1 MSKFTPEQ
9 KEKYGKEW
17 AQAREAAVEEQ
28 LIYEDKNMRV
38 FDSNGVFCA
47 ASYYSPKQDAL
58 IPATVT
64 YNEKTKAITLGF
76 EDRGKQYNAMEI
88 VRSVWGPE
96 AGGREGIAG
105 SPRGVEMTK
114 DDLHAL
120 VERLKEV
127 QASECIEKKN
137 VQNEKDVSKK
147 AGHSRKKTASSEEEI
162 EL

>member
-1 MSKFTPEQ
+1 MLIAD
-9 KEKYGKEW
+9 GREW
-17 AQAREAAVEEQ
+17 AQTREAAVEEQ

-64 YNEKTKAITLGF
+64 YNEKTKTVTLGF
-76 EDRGKQYNAMEI
+76 EDGGKQYNAMEI
-88 VRSVWGPE
+88 VRGIWGPE

-127 QASECIEKKN
+127 QESAGVEKN
-137 VQNEKDVSKK
+137 IQNEKDASKK
-147 AGHSRKKTASSEEEI
+147 AGHSRKKTALSEEEI